1 MTDVFTLDRY
11 GRIKDIAMKVGFA
24 FVEFDRPDDAVSSR
38 TSDIDACVCLVCM
51 PSTLEKDS
59 PLPLLSVCMPS
70 MAPSNVSEFK
80 HFASHL

>member
-1 MTDVFTLDRY
+1 VTDVFTLDRY

-51 PSTLEKDS
+51 PSTLEKDPAS
-59 PLPLLSVCMPS
+59 
-70 MAPSNVSEFK
+70 APAPCVHALHGPVKRF
-80 HFASHL
+80 